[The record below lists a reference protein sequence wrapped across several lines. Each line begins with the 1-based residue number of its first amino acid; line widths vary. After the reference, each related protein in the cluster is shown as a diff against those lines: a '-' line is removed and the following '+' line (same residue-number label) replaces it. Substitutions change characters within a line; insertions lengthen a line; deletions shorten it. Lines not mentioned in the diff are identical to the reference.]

1 MGIIVQYVTT
11 KDRNILLKIAKQE
24 NSGLTLENYLNE
36 NKSEIISFGT
46 FVKSWN
52 PLYFLLKKISGH
64 EIFDMLA
71 NLQSNETYDQYTKLI
86 NQEDVKVIFH
96 ILNTFSSAEIQG
108 FLDDGEFCKIV
119 SEQPGYNMDYINDP
133 ESILIEFTALKDAVQ
148 SAYSIDAALVQVFY
162 P

>member
-11 KDRNILLKIAKQE
+11 KDRNILLKIAEQE

-119 SEQPGYNMDYINDP
+119 SEQPGYNMDYIYDP
-133 ESILIEFTALKDAVQ
+133 ESILIEFTTLKDAVQ